1 MIKIGLSKNH
11 QKERAESTHDCSTPN
26 LNALDQQIT
35 HESHNLEN
43 LLEFHDSN
51 DNRKQTSGSW
61 QNSVEISQGIK
72 SFCETLDK
80 ITEDSVA
87 EIPHFSPEQ
96 DHDNDDQSYVK
107 KGTVS
112 VYYDEARDRLTER
125 MRPNDF
131 GIFQI
136 TGELGCGTTIAAAAI
151 LQDLKHCFDC
161 AAGLR
166 VGALHDRREILVC
179 ILSQINEPSIEFEFN
194 TFRREVDEQPDV
206 PNVTCDGYGGSGGSD
221 NCDGSDGSDNCD
233 GSDGSDNRADAK
245 MPYLIVLDGVRD
257 VGIWNF
263 LESSFPVVVNGS
275 AVVLT
280 TRRQEKK
287 PLRIRNRYMFYNM
300 ACRIQDTW
308 WFMFR
313 SRLFGPEGCPAELE
327 EAGKMILQNCRSL
340 DIVILKVLLHLL
352 KAEKTAQY
360 WNQLAADPQN
370 PIFMVD
376 DEISEVCKIQE
387 DLSSESYSFLDED
400 ERDLL
405 LDFIN
410 FSKHIEYLKK
420 VMLPQMFFP
429 KMLAISF
436 LGMAG
441 IVKTELVKEIFED
454 PMIRCCY
461 DHHLWLTLGPEYVFE
476 EILVDL
482 LSQVCPDIDKDGI
495 KQDEDLVF

>member
-1 MIKIGLSKNH
+1 MIRILLFPGTNGGYTAPNGEFLY
-11 QKERAESTHDCSTPN
+11 ES
-26 LNALDQQIT
+26 L
-35 HESHNLEN
+35 
-43 LLEFHDSN
+43 
-51 DNRKQTSGSW
+51 
-61 QNSVEISQGIK
+61 
-72 SFCETLDK
+72 
-80 ITEDSVA
+80 
-87 EIPHFSPEQ
+87 
-96 DHDNDDQSYVK
+96 
-107 KGTVS
+107 KG
-112 VYYDEARDRLTER
+112 
-125 MRPNDF
+125 
-131 GIFQI
+131 
-136 TGELGCGTTIAAAAI
+136 
-151 LQDLKHCFDC
+151 
-161 AAGLR
+161 
-166 VGALHDRREILVC
+166 RR
-179 ILSQINEPSIEFEFN
+179 
-194 TFRREVDEQPDV
+194 
-206 PNVTCDGYGGSGGSD
+206 
-221 NCDGSDGSDNCD
+221 
-233 GSDGSDNRADAK
+233 
-245 MPYLIVLDGVRD
+245 YLIVLDGVRD

-495 KQDEDLVF
+495 KQDEDLGKRLCEQLLDKKCLIVLDDVWSIKPLELDITKPNRPG